1 MLREAALEKAK
12 RQKKKKKEGGNGG
25 GREEDRS
32 QDFLYSAKICRLDMG
47 RARVERGIK
56 NNSQISSMSSWVD
69 EGAVY

>member
-12 RQKKKKKEGGNGG
+12 RQKKKKKKEGGKEG
-25 GREEDRS
+25 GREEDQS

-56 NNSQISSMSSWVD
+56 NNSQISSMSS
-69 EGAVY
+69 